1 MDRFIDVVSARSAI
15 GHDKDGN
22 VLLMHVDGKT
32 DARGW
37 AIWSTEFDKDIYNL
51 INIPISS
58 WFRDWENLSS

>member
-32 DARGW
+32 DARG
-37 AIWSTEFDKDIYNL
+37 
-51 INIPISS
+51 
-58 WFRDWENLSS
+58 